1 MNTSN
6 VKNIKKL
13 LAGLAAALFLIGS
26 SSCSDP
32 KFKVEGTVN
41 GADNKT
47 IVIECANASGMWL
60 PLDSARTDADGHFSL
75 RLPAPEQPEL
85 YRLSYGGSYIYL
97 PVDSIETLTLT
108 TTAKQ
113 FGSDFTLVGTDQA
126 NLMTQFQKR
135 LGCLNLNN
143 PDSVALFKRWVL
155 SNVVL
160 AAQGHPTVLQYYALT
175 CNVGGKQLFN
185 INTPEDARAF
195 SAVATA
201 YQQYR
206 PDDPRAKALEQLA
219 LRAQRSRNSAQG
231 RVRKVQ
237 AGESAMIDMEL
248 KDKTGRPQ
256 KLSTIASNGKPTL
269 VIFTSMGQE
278 NSAVVTG
285 ELGKVYGTYGN
296 SMNFYMVC
304 LNTNI
309 AAWREEVRDI
319 PWTTV
324 IDPDGQGSLNAR
336 NYALQGLPTFFLY
349 NSKGELVDRAN
360 NFPELLKK
368 LPSVQ

>member
-1 MNTSN
+1 
-6 VKNIKKL
+6 
-13 LAGLAAALFLIGS
+13 
-26 SSCSDP
+26 
-32 KFKVEGTVN
+32 
-41 GADNKT
+41 
-47 IVIECANASGMWL
+47 
-60 PLDSARTDADGHFSL
+60 
-75 RLPAPEQPEL
+75 
-85 YRLSYGGSYIYL
+85 
-97 PVDSIETLTLT
+97 
-108 TTAKQ
+108 
-113 FGSDFTLVGTDQA
+113 
-126 NLMTQFQKR
+126 
-135 LGCLNLNN
+135 
-143 PDSVALFKRWVL
+143 
-155 SNVVL
+155 
-160 AAQGHPTVLQYYALT
+160 
-175 CNVGGKQLFN
+175 
-185 INTPEDARAF
+185 
-195 SAVATA
+195 
-201 YQQYR
+201 
-206 PDDPRAKALEQLA
+206 
-219 LRAQRSRNSAQG
+219 
-231 RVRKVQ
+231 
-237 AGESAMIDMEL
+237 MIDMEL
-248 KDKTGRPQ
+248 KDKTGRSQ